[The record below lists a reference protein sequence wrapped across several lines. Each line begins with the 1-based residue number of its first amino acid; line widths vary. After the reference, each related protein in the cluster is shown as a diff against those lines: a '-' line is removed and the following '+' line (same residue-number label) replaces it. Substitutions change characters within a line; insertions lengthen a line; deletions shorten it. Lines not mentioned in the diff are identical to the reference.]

1 MGGWV
6 SFQMIS
12 SEAEERLILVQ
23 RGYYYN
29 PVPAYFRTSHLL
41 ILIQNR
47 ISISQLWT
55 IVSWLW
61 TIVSQ
66 LWTIVSRL
74 WTIVSRLWS
83 IVSLVVDYYKLV
95 VDYCNPVV
103 DYCNATGL
111 Y

>member
-1 MGGWV
+1 MTMV
-6 SFQMIS
+6 PNQLT

-23 RGYYYN
+23 RGYYNN
-29 PVPAYFRTSHLL
+29 PVPAYFSTSHLL

-47 ISISQLWT
+47 ISISR
-55 IVSWLW
+55 LW

-74 WTIVSRLWS
+74 WTIVSRLWTIVS
-83 IVSLVVDYYKLV
+83 RLWTIVSLVVDYYKPV